1 MELLSMN
8 SQFSGVGYRRQGGAV
23 LFVTLVVL
31 VLLALGAVSVVRSM
45 DTNNLIAGNFAF
57 KQAAMQASDRA
68 ITDGMNNLANIVAAG
83 GGNTDVSNRY
93 FALRQTSVDALGIPS
108 LIDWTKVSCADETGA
123 AVANCDTSTGKYRI
137 QYYIERQCDAAP
149 TFSDLKDVKTKCD
162 YEVRTATPAEQVA
175 IRYRI
180 IIRVRGPRNATGIYE
195 VMVSGPSTT

>member
-1 MELLSMN
+1 MELLN
-8 SQFSGVGYRRQGGAV
+8 TRAPRLGGGLRQQGGAV

-45 DTNNLIAGNFAF
+45 DTTNLIAGNFAF

-68 ITDGMNNLANIVAAG
+68 ITDGMNNLANIVASG
-83 GGNTDVSNRY
+83 GGNTDVNNRY
-93 FALRQTSVDALGIPS
+93 FALRQTSVDALGIPAA
-108 LIDWTKVSCADETGA
+108 IDWTKVSCADETGA
-123 AVANCDTSTGKYRI
+123 AVAKCDESTGKYRI

-149 TFSDLKDVKTKCD
+149 TLADPKDIKTKCD
-162 YEVRTATPAEQVA
+162 YEVRTATPAEQIA

-195 VMVSGPSTT
+195 VMVSGPSST